1 MDGGNIAA
9 GRLRVR
15 VSTAGDSIPVEGAV
29 VYVRLLGAPGD
40 DRLIY
45 SLRTDGS
52 GQTATV
58 TLPVPGDAA
67 GDRDPEPAGFFS
79 VKIMKEGYR
88 DAEYSSV
95 PVYAGVTS
103 LIEAELVP
111 VSEEDRLS
119 DVPPK
124 AEIFPG
130 QREPSLFG
138 EGGGM

>member
-1 MDGGNIAA
+1 MDDGTVRA

-29 VYVRLLGAPGD
+29 VYVRRLGAPGD
-40 DRLIY
+40 DRLLY

-58 TLPVPGDAA
+58 TLPVPEDLTGDL
-67 GDRDPEPAGFFS
+67 DPEPAGFFS
-79 VKIMKEGYR
+79 VKIMKDGYR

-95 PVYAGVTS
+95 PVYGGITS

-130 QREPSLFG
+130 QREPSLY
-138 EGGGM
+138 GGGDE